1 MAIKKMH
8 GHAVTS
14 VVPSTSDAAAVSP
27 ANVQFPQAPT
37 NQSGGTG
44 GGATPTKQ
52 ARGSLKPVIR

>member
-1 MAIKKMH
+1 MH